1 MPASTL
7 VAGEDGASEAVVEGG
22 TAVATVP
29 EAVAAREEA
38 KKAGG
43 DGRSYC
49 VAISRDLHVRDR
61 RQNTATSDKIGHA
74 QSNLSARQKWL
85 YLQICRRRFGSDG
98 SDIACCRWDRQ
109 RNRHWGKWHG
119 RSWTIVEN
127 RWSAK
132 GIAWTQTRARRRTS
146 WNIKRKQRCIRR
158 RKGRKRCS
166 RAGMIIGGRRD
177 TMRLFA
183 VMTRQTRSGGIWPQS
198 KLNVERIPLEFKA

>member
-74 QSNLSARQKWL
+74 QSN
-85 YLQICRRRFGSDG
+85 YLPVRNGCTCKYADG
-98 SDIACCRWDRQ
+98 DS
-109 RNRHWGKWHG
+109 
-119 RSWTIVEN
+119 
-127 RWSAK
+127 
-132 GIAWTQTRARRRTS
+132 
-146 WNIKRKQRCIRR
+146 
-158 RKGRKRCS
+158 
-166 RAGMIIGGRRD
+166 
-177 TMRLFA
+177 A
-183 VMTRQTRSGGIWPQS
+183 VMDPTLLAAGGTDRETGTEASGMAGREQLSRTDDPP
-198 KLNVERIPLEFKA
+198 KG